1 MLKAQKMEIILGFNL
16 FIFDKIKEKN
26 YERKKK

>member
-1 MLKAQKMEIILGFNL
+1 MLKAQKMKIILGFNL

>member
-16 FIFDKIKEKN
+16 FILDKIKEKN